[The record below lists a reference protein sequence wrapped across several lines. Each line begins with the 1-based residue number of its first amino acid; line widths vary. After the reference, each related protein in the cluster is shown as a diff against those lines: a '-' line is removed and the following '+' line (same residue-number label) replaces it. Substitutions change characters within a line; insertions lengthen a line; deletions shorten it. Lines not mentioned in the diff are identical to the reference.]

1 MSRLL
6 RSARPLAELL
16 GRDSLVV
23 RLFRPWY
30 DTVLDVTS
38 GWYGIPWP
46 INGVT
51 YRVAPRHRY
60 QMASACD
67 AHLAEWLAERVRP
80 GQTALDVGAN
90 VGVYVL
96 QFAHWS
102 RPDGRVIAVEPNPS
116 ARAVLEKHVR
126 LNGLEER
133 VEIVS
138 AAVGATAGEAAL
150 FFFEDSG
157 MSRLGA
163 PNPTLAGR
171 ATAITVPVV
180 SLDDLCESRALAP
193 DWLFID
199 IEGFEIA
206 TLAVDRR
213 LLAARRHAMGV
224 VVEMHPD
231 SWEVAGTSRADA
243 ESLFRELRLRAE
255 PLSGQADVLATYGH
269 VWLRPDGVT
278 SAPRAF

>member
-1 MSRLL
+1 MSQLL
-6 RSARPLAELL
+6 SSGRRLAELL
-16 GRDSLVV
+16 GRDSRLV

-30 DTVLDVTS
+30 DTVLDLAS
-38 GWYGIPWP
+38 GGHGIPWP

-51 YRVAPRHRY
+51 YRVAPRYRY
-60 QMASACD
+60 QLPSAYD
-67 AHLAEWLAERVRP
+67 PLLAEWLAERVRP
-80 GQTALDVGAN
+80 GQTVLDVGAN
-90 VGVYVL
+90 VGIYVL

-126 LNGLEER
+126 LNGLDRR
-133 VEIVS
+133 VDIVP

-150 FFFEDSG
+150 FAVDADG

-180 SLDDLCESRALAP
+180 SLDDLCESRAIAP
-193 DWLFID
+193 DWLLLD

-206 TLAVDRR
+206 ALSGARR
-213 LLAARRHAMGV
+213 LLAARRHSMGV

-231 SWEVAGTSRADA
+231 SWEVAGTSQAEA

-255 PLSGQADVLATYGH
+255 PLSGQIDVFATYGH
-269 VWLRPDGVT
+269 IWLRPE
-278 SAPRAF
+278 

>member
-1 MSRLL
+1 MSDLIRN
-6 RSARPLAELL
+6 ARWFAELL
-16 GRDSLVV
+16 GRDSRVV

-30 DTVLDVTS
+30 DTVLDLTS
-38 GWYGIPWP
+38 GGHGIPWM

-51 YRVAPRHRY
+51 YRVVPRHRY
-60 QMASACD
+60 QMASAYD
-67 AHLAEWLAERVRP
+67 AHLAAWLTARVRP

-116 ARAVLEKHVR
+116 ARAVLERHVR
-126 LNGLEER
+126 LNGLDRR

-138 AAVGATAGEAAL
+138 AAVGAAAGEAAL
-150 FFFEDSG
+150 FAFDADG

-163 PNPTLAGR
+163 PNPMLASR

-199 IEGFEIA
+199 IEGFEIVA
-206 TLAVDRR
+206 LSGARR
-213 LLAARRHAMGV
+213 LLATRKQSMGI

-243 ESLFRELRLRAE
+243 ESLLRELGLRAE
-255 PLSGQADVLATYGH
+255 PLSGQVDPLAVYGH
-269 VWLRPDGVT
+269 VWLR
-278 SAPRAF
+278 AE

>member
-1 MSRLL
+1 MSDLIGN
-6 RSARPLAELL
+6 ARWFAELL
-16 GRDSLVV
+16 GRDSRVV

-30 DTVLDVTS
+30 DTVLDLTS
-38 GWYGIPWP
+38 GGHGIPWM

-51 YRVAPRHRY
+51 YRVVPRHRY
-60 QMASACD
+60 QMASAYD
-67 AHLAEWLAERVRP
+67 AHLAEWLATRVHP

-90 VGVYVL
+90 VGIYVL

-126 LNGLEER
+126 LNGLERR

-138 AAVGATAGEAAL
+138 AAVGAAAGEAAL
-150 FFFEDSG
+150 FALDADG

-206 TLAVDRR
+206 ALSGARR
-213 LLAARRHAMGV
+213 LLAARRPSMGI

-231 SWEVAGTSRADA
+231 SWEVAGTTRADA
-243 ESLFRELRLRAE
+243 ESLLRELGLRAE
-255 PLSGQADVLATYGH
+255 PLSGQADVFANYGH
-269 VWLRPDGVT
+269 VWLRPE
-278 SAPRAF
+278 

>member
-1 MSRLL
+1 LS
-6 RSARPLAELL
+6 
-16 GRDSLVV
+16 
-23 RLFRPWY
+23 
-30 DTVLDVTS
+30 DTVLDLTS
-38 GWYGIPWP
+38 VGHGIPWL

-60 QMASACD
+60 QTMASSYD
-67 AHLAEWLAERVRP
+67 AHLAEWLAQRVRP

-90 VGVYVL
+90 VGVDVL

-126 LNGLEER
+126 LNGLERR

-138 AAVGATAGEAAL
+138 AAVGAAAGEAAL
-150 FFFEDSG
+150 FAVDADG

-193 DWLFID
+193 DWLFLD

-206 TLAVDRR
+206 ALSGARR
-213 LLAARRHAMGV
+213 LLTTRRQSMSV

-243 ESLFRELRLRAE
+243 ESLFRDLRLCAE
-255 PLSGQADVLATYGH
+255 PLSGQPDVLATYGH
-269 VWLRPDGVT
+269 VWLRPG
-278 SAPRAF
+278 

>member
-1 MSRLL
+1 MNDLIRN
-6 RSARPLAELL
+6 ARWFAELL
-16 GRDSLVV
+16 GRDSGVV

-30 DTVLDVTS
+30 DTVLDLTS
-38 GWYGIPWP
+38 GRHGIPWM

-51 YRVAPRHRY
+51 YRVVPRHRY
-60 QMASACD
+60 QMASAYD
-67 AHLAEWLAERVRP
+67 AHLAEWLTRRVRP
-80 GQTALDVGAN
+80 GQTTLDVGAN
-90 VGVYVL
+90 VGIYVL

-126 LNGLEER
+126 LNGLERR

-138 AAVGATAGEAAL
+138 AAVGAAAGEAAL
-150 FFFEDSG
+150 FALDADG

-206 TLAVDRR
+206 ALSGARR
-213 LLAARRHAMGV
+213 LLAARRPSMGI

-243 ESLFRELRLRAE
+243 ESLLRELGLRAE
-255 PLSGQADVLATYGH
+255 PLSGQADVFASYGH
-269 VWLRPDGVT
+269 AWLRPE
-278 SAPRAF
+278 

>member
-1 MSRLL
+1 MSQLL
-6 RSARPLAELL
+6 RHAGRFAELL
-16 GRDSLVV
+16 GRDSLLV
-23 RLFRPWY
+23 RLFRPWF
-30 DTVLDVTS
+30 DTMLDVAS
-38 GWYGIPWP
+38 GGHGIAWP

-51 YRVAPRHRY
+51 YRVAPRYRY
-60 QMASACD
+60 QLASAYD
-67 AHLAEWLAERVRP
+67 PHLAEWLAKRVRP

-126 LNGLEER
+126 LNGLERR
-133 VEIVS
+133 VDIVP
-138 AAVGATAGEAAL
+138 AAVGATSGEASL
-150 FFFEDSG
+150 FAVDTDG

-180 SLDDLCESRALAP
+180 SLDALCESRALAP
-193 DWLFID
+193 DWLLLD

-206 TLAVDRR
+206 ALSGARR
-213 LLAARRHAMGV
+213 LLTTRRHSMGV

-231 SWEVAGTSRADA
+231 SWDVAGTSRADA
-243 ESLFRELRLRAE
+243 ESLFRELRLRVE
-255 PLSGQADVLATYGH
+255 PLSGQTDPLATYGH
-269 VWLRPDGVT
+269 VWLR
-278 SAPRAF
+278 AE

>member
-1 MSRLL
+1 MSHLL
-6 RSARPLAELL
+6 RNARRLADLL
-16 GRDSLVV
+16 GRDSPLV
-23 RLFRPWY
+23 RLFRPWF
-30 DTVLDVTS
+30 DTVLDVAS
-38 GWYGIPWP
+38 GGNGIAWP

-51 YRVAPRHRY
+51 YRVAPRYRY
-60 QMASACD
+60 QLPSAYD
-67 AHLAEWLAERVRP
+67 PRLAEWLAERVRP

-126 LNGLEER
+126 LNGLERR
-133 VEIVS
+133 VDIVP
-138 AAVGATAGEAAL
+138 AAIGATAGEATL
-150 FFFEDSG
+150 FAMDTDG

-171 ATAITVPVV
+171 AAAITVPVV

-193 DWLFID
+193 DWLMLD

-206 TLAVDRR
+206 ALSGARR
-213 LLAARRHAMGV
+213 LLTTRRHSMGV

-255 PLSGQADVLATYGH
+255 PLSGQTDVFATYGH
-269 VWLRPDGVT
+269 IWLRPD
-278 SAPRAF
+278 

>member
-1 MSRLL
+1 MSHLIS
-6 RSARPLAELL
+6 SAGRLAELL
-16 GRDSLVV
+16 GRDSPVV
-23 RLFRPWY
+23 RLVRPWY
-30 DTVLDVTS
+30 DTVLDLTS
-38 GWYGIPWP
+38 GGHGIPWM

-51 YRVAPRHRY
+51 YRVVQRQRY
-60 QMASACD
+60 QMASAYD
-67 AHLAEWLAERVRP
+67 AHLADWLTTRVRP

-126 LNGLEER
+126 LNGLEPR

-138 AAVGATAGEAAL
+138 AAVGAAAGEAMLFAL
-150 FFFEDSG
+150 DADG

-163 PNPTLAGR
+163 PNPSIAGR
-171 ATAITVPVV
+171 ATPITVPVV
-180 SLDDLCESRALAP
+180 TLDDLCESRALAP
-193 DWLFID
+193 DWLFLD

-206 TLAVDRR
+206 ALSGARR
-213 LLAARRHAMGV
+213 LLTARRQSMGV

-243 ESLFRELRLRAE
+243 ESLLRELGLRAE
-255 PLSGQADVLATYGH
+255 PLSGQADPLSTYGH
-269 VWLRPDGVT
+269 VWLRPG
-278 SAPRAF
+278 